1 MNLRCIQYALRYAS
15 LSQLAVFKWW
25 VVGCGSKTGHQDDMY
40 VDEIGLLAQH
50 LLTVLGSIVNI
61 VGRTLW
67 SFNEPEKLH
76 LRQSYELQKLK
87 KNGYSYNLRLSI
99 ISHWLCVSYP
109 SRSGCREK
117 SIWWRFTHFPY
128 LGECRERSRRR
139 SLTHC
144 PVISLSMLLWAVDA
158 QSTNPSF
165 LSWRLWTVECD
176 SLPICNV
183 PMFLKGMKK
192 QLLCIFLYYTL
203 MVDGTFHNE
212 EFGGNN
218 MKYDLMYIDRTL

>member
-25 VVGCGSKTGHQDDMY
+25 VVGCGSKTEHQDDMY

-109 SRSGCREK
+109 SRSGCRAK
-117 SIWWRFTHFPY
+117 RSIQGPLTSHICFQDIPLLIWRP
-128 LGECRERSRRR
+128 
-139 SLTHC
+139 
-144 PVISLSMLLWAVDA
+144 
-158 QSTNPSF
+158 QSTCLKICRSNKHKAHRADF
-165 LSWRLWTVECD
+165 LS
-176 SLPICNV
+176 NK
-183 PMFLKGMKK
+183 M
-192 QLLCIFLYYTL
+192 
-203 MVDGTFHNE
+203 
-212 EFGGNN
+212 
-218 MKYDLMYIDRTL
+218 